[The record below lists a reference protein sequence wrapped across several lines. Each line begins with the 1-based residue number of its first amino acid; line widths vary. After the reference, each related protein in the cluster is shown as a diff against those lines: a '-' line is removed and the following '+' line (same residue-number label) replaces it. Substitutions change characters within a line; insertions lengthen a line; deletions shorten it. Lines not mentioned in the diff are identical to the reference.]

1 MRERPSD
8 QGGLPRILSAKQV
21 RALLGVSRTT
31 LWRMI
36 NVQKCFPRPTPIS
49 STQRVGWLEA
59 DVRAW
64 IERRFGIKAGG

>member
-1 MRERPSD
+1 MRKPPSD

-21 RALLGVSRTT
+21 RAMLGVSRTT

-36 NVQKCFPRPTPIS
+36 KASRFPRPTLIS
-49 STQRVGWLEA
+49 PQRLGWLEA

-64 IERRFGIKAGG
+64 IDRLFGIDE